1 MTGEDLR
8 EEYSVGAEMTG
19 KGVDAIVRL
28 FYERGLYTGEVGEY
42 ACGRLLGNTWFM
54 VSGLAVDPAYP
65 LRRLLPGG
73 GVFLLICDDW
83 KILSSL
89 ACFGVP
95 CVFDKEVVQAK
106 LLFAP
111 SEATSLRSVLT
122 GGSPDVDFSSTGM
135 VCDGGV
141 YKAK

>member
-28 FYERGLYTGEVGEY
+28 FYERGLYTGEVVEY

-54 VSGLAVDPAYP
+54 
-65 LRRLLPGG
+65 
-73 GVFLLICDDW
+73 
-83 KILSSL
+83 
-89 ACFGVP
+89 
-95 CVFDKEVVQAK
+95 AK

-135 VCDGGV
+135 IMIPHNIESSWSFYVFEKERKQGHGTGSCVHTFSG
-141 YKAK
+141 